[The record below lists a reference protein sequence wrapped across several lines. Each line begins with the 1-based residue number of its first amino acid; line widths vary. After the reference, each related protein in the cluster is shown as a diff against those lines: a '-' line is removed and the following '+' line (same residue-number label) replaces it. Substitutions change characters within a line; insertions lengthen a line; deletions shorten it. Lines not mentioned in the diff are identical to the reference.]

1 MSKTRIEQYPNSMLT
16 VGQMLAE
23 EQFKEL
29 PENDKIREMNRIE
42 RELFY
47 QNKEKYKDNVDN
59 FLNKLIKVDGYLVEL
74 TQYLN
79 ISAEEFMD
87 DLTRKKINQKIDND
101 MIKRIKELDFLYP
114 KGEENEDNID
124 RMIKGAGLKGGVMK
138 II

>member
-29 PENDKIREMNRIE
+29 PQNDKIREMNRIE

-79 ISAEEFMD
+79 ISAEEFTD
-87 DLTRKKINQKIDND
+87 DLTRKKINQRIND
-101 MIKRIKELDFLYP
+101 EMIQRIKEIDSLFP
-114 KGEENEDNID
+114 KN
-124 RMIKGAGLKGGVMK
+124 K
-138 II
+138 IIKELEGEDYVD